1 MLKLLNGCEKFFK
14 TVIEVFLA
22 IVFAAMII
30 LVAVQVVCRYLLPTP
45 LAWTEELVRVLMA
58 YVVFLGTTVV
68 YEAHSHVCVD
78 NLVNAAPAALRRIML
93 LLSYLV
99 QFTFCMLLLIG
110 SIKFLPVIAMRAS
123 NVLFNISLKWFY
135 MCAPISAVFTVVFV
149 IRDFILEVI
158 LGKELSKDA

>member
-1 MLKLLNGCEKFFK
+1 MLKFLSSCEKCFK
-14 TVIEVFLA
+14 IVIEVFLA
-22 IVFAAMII
+22 IVFAAMIL

-68 YEAHSHVCVD
+68 YEARGHVCVD
-78 NLVNAAPAALRRIML
+78 NLVNAVPKAPRRIML
-93 LLSYLV
+93 LFSYLV
-99 QFTFCMLLLIG
+99 QFAFCALMLVG
-110 SIKFLPVIAMRAS
+110 SVKFLPVISMRAS

-149 IRDFILEVI
+149 IRDFILEVV
-158 LGKELSKDA
+158 LGKELNENA